1 MREMKERVG
10 AVQCSGGG
18 GGGGVVVVKA
28 LLLWQVVTCNHQS
41 LDLLCGLSRVGKLK
55 HLPRQSTRRR
65 PGQPGARPRPSLIV
79 LHVITSPLLCHLLT
93 IHRRSHACARPDCP
107 YLLLFCAPCSA
118 THTSNPS
125 LRRERLFQFVLGCT
139 DITRPPTLHVL
150 TGILTTAS
158 LSPRYH
164 SRGPAVAETVVER
177 LALGCIELEGQR
189 TAKRPCGNSDLG
201 IEQTQQV

>member
-1 MREMKERVG
+1 MKERVG
-10 AVQCSGGG
+10 AVQCSG

-107 YLLLFCAPCSA
+107 YLLLFCALFGDTHIESVPEEREAFPACSGLYRHHSA
-118 THTSNPS
+118 TDATCAYGHSHYCF
-125 LRRERLFQFVLGCT
+125 LV
-139 DITRPPTLHVL
+139 
-150 TGILTTAS
+150 AS
-158 LSPRYH
+158 ISFAWTC
-164 SRGPAVAETVVER
+164 SG
-177 LALGCIELEGQR
+177 
-189 TAKRPCGNSDLG
+189 
-201 IEQTQQV
+201 

>member
-1 MREMKERVG
+1 MKERVG
-10 AVQCSGGG
+10 AVQCGG

-79 LHVITSPLLCHLLT
+79 LHVIMSTLLCHLLT
-93 IHRRSHACARPDCP
+93 THGRSHACARPDCP

-118 THTSNPS
+118 THTSSPS
-125 LRRERLFQFVLGCT
+125 LRRERLFQFVLVCT
-139 DITRPPTLHVL
+139 DITRPPTLPPTCAYGHSHYCFLV
-150 TGILTTAS
+150 AS
-158 LSPRYH
+158 ISFAWTC
-164 SRGPAVAETVVER
+164 SG
-177 LALGCIELEGQR
+177 
-189 TAKRPCGNSDLG
+189 
-201 IEQTQQV
+201 